1 MKIKRKLYSDIPMTF
16 EVKEIGEDNEGKFA
30 IISAKNDITGEI
42 IEKKMYEN
50 KSYDSEKDFSD
61 SAEEIGAG
69 VAAGGL
75 GAGIGYLG
83 YRGAKNSKE
92 TGENLADKIR
102 NKKSGKTSDPGIT
115 TIKPRGEKYQK
126 VADKVEKAGKK
137 ITEFAKTKGGKAA
150 LIATPAVIAGGTTYV
165 SKRRKRKKESE
176 EK

>member
-69 VAAGGL
+69 VAATGL
-75 GAGIGYLG
+75 GAGAGYLG
-83 YRGAKNSKE
+83 YRGAKNADE
-92 TGENLADKIR
+92 TGRVIGDKLSW
-102 NKKSGKTSDPGIT
+102 KKVGDKQLKSKDRTYELGI
-115 TIKPRGEKYQK
+115 K
-126 VADKVEKAGKK
+126 VKKAGKK
-137 ITEFAKTKGGKAA
+137 ISDFAKTKGGKAA
-150 LIATPAVIAGGTTYV
+150 LIATPAVIAGGTTYI
-165 SKRRKRKKESE
+165 SRRRKRKNESE

>member
-69 VAAGGL
+69 LAAGGL
-75 GAGIGYLG
+75 GAGVGYLG
-83 YRGAKNSKE
+83 YRGAKGADKSLE
-92 TGENLADKIR
+92 DIADKIR
-102 NKKSGKTSDPGIT
+102 NKKSGKTNTPGIT
-115 TIKPRGEKYQK
+115 TIETRGEKYQK
-126 VADKVEKAGKK
+126 VANKVEKAGKK
-137 ITEFAKTKGGKAA
+137 IENFAKTKGGKAA
-150 LIATPAVIAGGTTYV
+150 LIATPAVIAGGTTYI

>member
-1 MKIKRKLYSDIPMTF
+1 MIILRKQFS
-16 EVKEIGEDNEGKFA
+16 
-30 IISAKNDITGEI
+30 
-42 IEKKMYEN
+42 EN
-50 KSYDSEKDFSD
+50 S

-69 VAAGGL
+69 LAATGL
-75 GAGIGYLG
+75 GAGVGYLG

-115 TIKPRGEKYQK
+115 TIESRGEKYQK

-137 ITEFAKTKGGKAA
+137 IEKFAKTKGGKAA

-165 SKRRKRKKESE
+165 SKRRKRKNY
-176 EK
+176 

>member
-16 EVKEIGEDNEGKFA
+16 EVKEIGEDNEGRFA

-61 SAEEIGAG
+61 TAEEIGAG
-69 VAAGGL
+69 VADGGL

-92 TGENLADKIR
+92 TGDNLADKIR

-150 LIATPAVIAGGTTYV
+150 LIATPAVIAGGTTYINRRR
-165 SKRRKRKKESE
+165 RRKHDNTKE
-176 EK
+176 